1 MNNIK
6 KMKNLQVLSSIK
18 EELEKISDELNQVK
32 VNYYCMEAGI
42 DID

>member
-1 MNNIK
+1 
-6 KMKNLQVLSSIK
+6 MKNLRAISSIQ
-18 EELEKISDELNQVK
+18 EELEKTLDELNQVK